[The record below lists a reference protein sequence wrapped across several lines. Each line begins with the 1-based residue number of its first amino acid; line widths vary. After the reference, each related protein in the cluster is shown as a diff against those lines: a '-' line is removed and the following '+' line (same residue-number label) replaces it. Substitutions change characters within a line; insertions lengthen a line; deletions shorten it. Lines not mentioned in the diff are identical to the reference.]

1 MKVTNSGAGDELVNM
16 SQQVAK
22 NAKSSDASSVQNTP
36 AFIREMPLDGV
47 LKAAMEQLL
56 KMMNQRTSLLEQLPP
71 ELKTAVKNML
81 QENFSSDQL
90 LNSGIAKM
98 VTAQTAS
105 SQLLAQVIQTLNEQ
119 AAATVFTTDTTPVM
133 KPQDSNQNMNQQP
146 FSGNSDG
153 VSQPAQDT
161 SEFLPKAADS
171 AGKPMPEKLVGSQT
185 SENQVRQQ
193 LPLEQSLPEQAAA
206 KPQVI
211 IKDQTIAQDQTAA
224 AILPSKENLDNQTIE
239 LPEPFQT
246 TVPNKE
252 VKPNA
257 DKGILAQIPQRIKE
271 EAENTNN
278 VKAEQAKVITS
289 PSSEQTTV
297 PAERTT
303 KTIMGQCQAE
313 LPRTGSQPP
322 ENSKP
327 LQTTVQQGKA
337 PLTPQADDV
346 QAPVL
351 DTAAETL
358 AEPRTKSAPEAGIL
372 QNFAKEPEL
381 ENLLKATILS
391 PKKDMGQNLPEKT
404 NQSSG
409 NANLLT
415 DTAQNEW
422 KELPSEKQTKIVQVL
437 QELKATYAAAESRTD
452 APTVAKNSLVMSFPL
467 YFEDNP
473 NAYPA
478 YLHIYREPEQDNS
491 SSEYQQQ
498 RDLWLRICMLT
509 ENLGPVDTV
518 FRLRQKQNLDIRITA
533 TQEQLP
539 SFEAGELKKILA
551 DFPFSLDSVIFR
563 KG

>member
-22 NAKSSDASSVQNTP
+22 NAKSPDASSVQNTP

-90 LNSGIAKM
+90 LNSGLAKM

-119 AAATVFTTDTTPVM
+119 AAATVFTPDTSPVP
-133 KPQDSNQNMNQQP
+133 KPQDSSRNVNQQP
-146 FSGNSDG
+146 FSGNLDD

-161 SEFLPKAADS
+161 SEFLPKAADTS
-171 AGKPMPEKLVGSQT
+171 GNPMPEKLAGSQT
-185 SENQVRQQ
+185 SEDKVRQQ

-211 IKDQTIAQDQTAA
+211 IKDQTIAKEQSAA
-224 AILPSKENLDNQTIE
+224 AVLPSEENLDNQTIE
-239 LPEPFQT
+239 MPEPFQT

-257 DKGILAQIPQRIKE
+257 DKGVLAQIPQRIKE

-278 VKAEQAKVITS
+278 VKADQANVITS
-289 PSSEQTTV
+289 PSSKQATV

-303 KTIMGQCQAE
+303 KTIMEQRLAGFPQE
-313 LPRTGSQPP
+313 GSQPP
-322 ENSKP
+322 ENSKS
-327 LQTTVQQGKA
+327 LQTVQQGKT
-337 PLTPQADDV
+337 LLQLQADEMP
-346 QAPVL
+346 APAL
-351 DTAAETL
+351 DTAADTL
-358 AEPRTKSAPEAGIL
+358 AEPRTKLAPEAGIL

-391 PKKDMGQNLPEKT
+391 PKNDMGQTFPEKT

-409 NANLLT
+409 TANLLA
-415 DTAQNEW
+415 DTAQKEW

-473 NAYPA
+473 SAYPA
-478 YLHIYREPEQDNS
+478 YLHIYRETEQENS

-533 TQEQLP
+533 PKEQLP